1 MPIATIAT
9 APTISGTI
17 TAGATGDV
25 LTCSTGTWTTDST
38 ITSYSYQWQR
48 TVAAGISI
56 PGATSN
62 TYTTTTNDSGYP
74 LKCIVVANN
83 TSGASAG
90 ATSSNSLIMWVSNIN
105 TPVLNTD
112 SLTVNTI
119 AVSALDNLPTAY
131 QFVESKQTNLGTTI
145 TVPIVQ
151 DNNSSPVNT
160 GSVLVLDNLPT
171 AYQFVESKQTNLV
184 ASSIISPDVSSFSAN
199 TSAILVLDNL
209 PTAYQFVESKQT
221 NLVANNTISPDKV
234 LLSTTGSVIISYA
247 TYILTDNANIEKGT
261 GTGGSATNQ
270 QTWTLGV

>member
-17 TAGATGDV
+17 TAGATGNV

-48 TVAAGISI
+48 TVAAGINI
-56 PGATSN
+56 PGATSS

-83 TSGASAG
+83 ASGASAG
-90 ATSSNSLIMWVSNIN
+90 AISSNSLTMWVSNIN
-105 TPVLNTD
+105 TPVLSNN
-112 SLTVNTI
+112 SITVNTI

-131 QFVESKQTNLGTTI
+131 QFVESKQTNLGTTVTI
-145 TVPIVQ
+145 APDT
-151 DNNSSPVNT
+151 SSFYVNT

-184 ASSIISPDVSSFSAN
+184 ASSIIAPDAVIFN
-199 TSAILVLDNL
+199 TNSSAILVLDNL

-234 LLSTTGSVIISYA
+234 LLSTTGSVIVSYA